1 MSRYISYEN
10 MDGITEKLT
19 LNPNDPV
26 PENIVEIKKLLMQ
39 KLDID
44 PTDQTPK
51 SPKTPEELIDE
62 ALDNANIPISTIK
75 LVIN

>member
-19 LNPNDPV
+19 LDPNDSV

-44 PTDQTPK
+44 PTDQTPE

>member
-44 PTDQTPK
+44 PTDQTPE

>member
-10 MDGITEKLT
+10 MDGITEKLA
-19 LNPNDPV
+19 LDQYDPI
-26 PENIVEIKKLLMQ
+26 PQNITEIKKLLVK

-44 PTDQTPK
+44 STDQTPE
-51 SPKTPEELIDE
+51 SPKTPEELLDA
-62 ALDNANIPISTIK
+62 ALNNVNIAPSTVK